1 MTPPDTC
8 PGVLRDELTPETL
21 RAVFHA
27 LWHSRM
33 LVPGPTEEDCLAHVS
48 AWAADRRDAALEKR
62 DKLQRAE
69 ESVVLR
75 ARTAALVGARDADW
89 RKFVHLRDDNERI
102 RVLGEELAQKEAR
115 IEELEREN
123 RALRANVSKSV
134 LRRLEGQGVLRSEEE
149 T

>member
-1 MTPPDTC
+1 MTPP
-8 PGVLRDELTPETL
+8 DELTPETL

-75 ARTAALVGARDADW
+75 ARIEALERKHRGFRAEIETYRVVLAAIRDGVPDAQESARNGLHFGEEAALR
-89 RKFVHLRDDNERI
+89 
-102 RVLGEELAQKEAR
+102 GE
-115 IEELEREN
+115 
-123 RALRANVSKSV
+123 
-134 LRRLEGQGVLRSEEE
+134 
-149 T
+149 

>member
-1 MTPPDTC
+1 MTPP
-8 PGVLRDELTPETL
+8 DELTPETL

-75 ARTAALVGARDADW
+75 ARIEALEGERDADW

-115 IEELEREN
+115 IEELEIE
-123 RALRANVSKSV
+123 RAEWEAAEWS
-134 LRRLEGQGVLRSEEE
+134 RLTTLRSEEE
-149 T
+149 R